1 MAALLPESGAAPQMA
16 AALLPESEAVPSW
29 AALLPEPEAVLY
41 PGIIP
46 AFLFP
51 AKIPLLN
58 LFPVSLLPEPF
69 PAPASPKSLPA
80 WNTPIPAPAEEF
92 LLQNVPPD
100 LQFPGNILPVP
111 PLPEKLLPEDSV
123 LPSQILLHSAD
134 NVLPAV
140 PGATP
145 LHSVWE

>member
-1 MAALLPESGAAPQMA
+1 MA

-29 AALLPEPEAVLY
+29 AALLPEPEAVLC

-46 AFLFP
+46 AFLSP

-58 LFPVSLLPEPF
+58 LFPVSLLPELF